1 MSQEGSKENWIEV
14 ALGPQDAEADLIRG
28 FLDSEGIEA
37 EIDNRTFHMEPVN
50 FGDMTGIRV
59 LTRAEDAARARQL
72 LEQRRR
78 DFERLKTVG
87 ADDAILTDSGPSEP
101 PEQE

>member
-1 MSQEGSKENWIEV
+1 MPQEGSNEDWVEV
-14 ALGPQDAEADLIRG
+14 ALVPQDAEADLIRG
-28 FLDSEGIEA
+28 FLESEGIEV

-50 FGDMTGIRV
+50 FGDMTGIRI
-59 LTRAEDAARARQL
+59 LTRAEEAERARRL

-78 DFERLKTVG
+78 DFEQLKSGG
-87 ADDAILTDSGPSEP
+87 ADESILTDSGPSEP